1 MIGPFIQPTEDP
13 EPFDRSKNSKIL
25 QRKQIQKRLQG
36 LKPSEYEKIIANLE
50 SQNEKLKQEVQNITD
65 KVQDLVQSKKINKNK
80 NPQIEQ
86 EILRLKKELDLKYE
100 SMNFLKDSIKRQ
112 SQGEMTEDMKLK
124 IKERSNIIVKYE
136 KQFKELSIERQRI
149 AEQISR
155 NQEDINEFH
164 FVTDPDG
171 KIDSIKA

>member
-1 MIGPFIQPTEDP
+1 M
-13 EPFDRSKNSKIL
+13 
-25 QRKQIQKRLQG
+25 
-36 LKPSEYEKIIANLE
+36 
-50 SQNEKLKQEVQNITD
+50 
-65 KVQDLVQSKKINKNK
+65 QSKKINKNK

-136 KQFKELSIERQRI
+136 K
-149 AEQISR
+149 
-155 NQEDINEFH
+155 
-164 FVTDPDG
+164 
-171 KIDSIKA
+171 